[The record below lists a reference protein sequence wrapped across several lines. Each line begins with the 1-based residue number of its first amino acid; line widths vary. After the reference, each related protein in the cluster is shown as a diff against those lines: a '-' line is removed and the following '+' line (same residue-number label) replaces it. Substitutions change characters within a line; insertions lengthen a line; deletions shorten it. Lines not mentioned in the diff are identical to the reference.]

1 MVFCLNFWRS
11 KKFFLS
17 ILITFPLGMI
27 SFAYLF
33 FPMYLS
39 LHIIKRR
46 KGWGI
51 HYTACS
57 NSWQAGKLS
66 LIPPARKQLRSRQ
79 TTILY
84 TGTYRDRGK
93 KILFIYNSYGWSHF
107 VILLGSYD
115 LIMVFPNK
123 KNCVWNICL
132 EYVYTKL
139 IYLIL
144 IIKREYCDLITGR
157 IKGTV

>member
-1 MVFCLNFWRS
+1 M
-11 KKFFLS
+11 
-17 ILITFPLGMI
+17 
-27 SFAYLF
+27 
-33 FPMYLS
+33 
-39 LHIIKRR
+39 
-46 KGWGI
+46 GI

-132 EYVYTKL
+132 EYVQNNSFTL
-139 IYLIL
+139 TL
-144 IIKREYCDLITGR
+144 IIKREYCAWITGR
-157 IKGTV
+157 VKGTVQRNMWNFFCQRGAEKVVLCSFLNFLVESKLLSFSFLE